1 MDRLYRSED
10 DKILGGVCG
19 GIAEFYDVDPS
30 IVRIATAAVVF
41 GTGFGLF
48 AYLLAWLIVPTES
61 EVREE
66 SQEATVEENTEEEE

>member
-19 GIAEFYDVDPS
+19 GIAEFYDFDPS
-30 IVRIATAAVVF
+30 IVRIATAAVVL
-41 GTGFGLF
+41 GTGFGIF

-61 EVREE
+61 EVRQE
-66 SQEATVEENTEEEE
+66 SQEAAVEESEEE